1 MFFKPIKYE
10 EIVVN
15 PPEEIKKQSRQ
26 IFDRIIK
33 NYDENYKRV
42 RSNPQGNLIGDPWFR
57 REVWRWDPYFSK
69 ENVLR
74 KAFPGLGVAIT
85 AFTIYLAI
93 EFYQDKGKSAKESG
107 KETHNSNQH

>member
-1 MFFKPIKYE
+1 ME
-10 EIVVN
+10 
-15 PPEEIKKQSRQ
+15 
-26 IFDRIIK
+26 
-33 NYDENYKRV
+33 
-42 RSNPQGNLIGDPWFR
+42 
-57 REVWRWDPYFSK
+57 K